1 MSRVDPCLRI
11 GHPGP
16 RQGLQLQSSQTLI
29 RNNVPS
35 TRFLD
40 QLRWQL
46 RRPRR
51 RSSLSPRLVKSLL
64 VTHLAQPVA
73 DHLLVVALLRLS
85 GRELALRP
93 EPELVR
99 SNRIGQ
105 DNILLL
111 VKTKLK
117 L

>member
-46 RRPRR
+46 RKPRC

-64 VTHLAQPVA
+64 VTHLAQPVT
-73 DHLLVVALLRLS
+73 DQLLIITLLSLPRRIFILW
-85 GRELALRP
+85 P
-93 EPELVR
+93 ESELVR
-99 SNRIGQ
+99 SNRIRQ